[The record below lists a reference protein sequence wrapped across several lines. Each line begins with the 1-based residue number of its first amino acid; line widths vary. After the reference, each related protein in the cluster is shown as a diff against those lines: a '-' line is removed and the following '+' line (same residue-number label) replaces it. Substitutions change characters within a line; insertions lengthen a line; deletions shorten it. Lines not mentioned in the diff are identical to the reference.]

1 MTLAELNPDT
11 KMGELLAA
19 LPGAQRTLFRLYH
32 IGGCSS
38 CAFRP
43 DETVA
48 ELCARNE
55 NLDPIEVLDA
65 LQTGFAE
72 DQKLLITPT
81 ELAERIASGDAR
93 ILDIRTRE
101 EFDAVHLP
109 SSCHFTQEMM
119 QQVLAEWPKDSLIVL
134 VDHQGA
140 RSLDAAAFF
149 AGHGFS
155 NIKGLRG
162 GIDAYS
168 AEADA
173 SLPRYTLE

>member
-1 MTLAELNPDT
+1 
-11 KMGELLAA
+11 
-19 LPGAQRTLFRLYH
+19 
-32 IGGCSS
+32 
-38 CAFRP
+38 
-43 DETVA
+43 
-48 ELCARNE
+48 
-55 NLDPIEVLDA
+55 VLDA
-65 LQTGFAE
+65 LQAGFAE

-81 ELAERIASGDAR
+81 ELAEQIAHGEAR

-109 SSCHFTQEMM
+109 GSRHFTQEMM
-119 QQVLAEWPKDSLIVL
+119 QEVLASWPKDSLIVL

-149 AGHGFS
+149 AGHEFT

-168 AEADA
+168 AEADP